1 MKPCISNFYILLT
14 ALLVLTLIGCSNDKE
29 MEPED
34 PLETTGQS
42 EMIRDESNLFPLTI
56 LHTNDVHGRVMQ
68 FNDWGN
74 TCDPEDI
81 EAGEC
86 FGGVARRAT
95 KINEIREEKDNV
107 LLLDAGDEF
116 QGTLFYTQ
124 FRGLAAQAFMNY
136 MEYDAMTFGNHEF
149 DDGVQ
154 VLSDFAAGL
163 EFPMVSS
170 NIDFSNEPL
179 MSELAERYIIR
190 EFDGRKVGI
199 IGYTT
204 EDVPSLANPGPNV
217 EFNGIEESLRAV
229 VEELEAQDVNIII
242 ALSHA
247 GLGRDV
253 NIAEEVAGIDV
264 IVGGHTHSY
273 LSNFSEDAEGPYP
286 WMASSPDGEP
296 VLVVT
301 AKSWGMYLGELDLE
315 FSEDGIA
322 ERWNGEPILMDAS
335 IDEDPGALDL
345 VADMYREVE
354 PLTMLTVGTTLVDL
368 EGREEVSRHYECNL
382 GNLICDA
389 LLWETQA
396 AGTTIA
402 MFNGGGIR
410 SGIPSG
416 EITMAQIL
424 EVLPFGDTL
433 AYFSLTGEDLHETL
447 EYGVSRAEDPLNE
460 GTGRFLQVAGLKYTW
475 DPSAPVGER
484 IVDMEVQNE
493 NKTWGPVDPEEVY
506 KIVTLLYIREGG
518 DGYEILEEKAIDPYD
533 FGRVIADIL
542 VDYLME
548 YSPISPYTEGRIT
561 RVE

>member
-204 EDVPSLANPGPNV
+204 EDVPPSRIPDRTWNSTGSKNHC
-217 EFNGIEESLRAV
+217 GRSSRSLRRRMST
-229 VEELEAQDVNIII
+229 L
-242 ALSHA
+242 
-247 GLGRDV
+247 
-253 NIAEEVAGIDV
+253 
-264 IVGGHTHSY
+264 
-273 LSNFSEDAEGPYP
+273 
-286 WMASSPDGEP
+286 SSPSVMPDSE
-296 VLVVT
+296 
-301 AKSWGMYLGELDLE
+301 GM
-315 FSEDGIA
+315 
-322 ERWNGEPILMDAS
+322 
-335 IDEDPGALDL
+335 
-345 VADMYREVE
+345 
-354 PLTMLTVGTTLVDL
+354 
-368 EGREEVSRHYECNL
+368 
-382 GNLICDA
+382 
-389 LLWETQA
+389 
-396 AGTTIA
+396 
-402 MFNGGGIR
+402 
-410 SGIPSG
+410 
-416 EITMAQIL
+416 
-424 EVLPFGDTL
+424 
-433 AYFSLTGEDLHETL
+433 
-447 EYGVSRAEDPLNE
+447 
-460 GTGRFLQVAGLKYTW
+460 
-475 DPSAPVGER
+475 
-484 IVDMEVQNE
+484 
-493 NKTWGPVDPEEVY
+493 
-506 KIVTLLYIREGG
+506 
-518 DGYEILEEKAIDPYD
+518 
-533 FGRVIADIL
+533 
-542 VDYLME
+542 
-548 YSPISPYTEGRIT
+548 
-561 RVE
+561 